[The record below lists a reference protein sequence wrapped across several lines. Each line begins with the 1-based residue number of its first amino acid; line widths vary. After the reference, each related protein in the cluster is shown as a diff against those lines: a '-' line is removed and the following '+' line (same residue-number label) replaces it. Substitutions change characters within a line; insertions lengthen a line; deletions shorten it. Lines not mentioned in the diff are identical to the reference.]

1 MLLSNREPRCRR
13 SICFRT
19 TNRRQ
24 RCRRSLRTADSSVT
38 CCARS
43 GSEPSAL
50 LHYRAAISRSAAGLG
65 CVKTQTCCDAVE
77 WCSQG
82 SDVHHLS
89 REVRLSALTERRC
102 RNLDNSEILALLAR
116 AYYHVSCRE
125 VIWWRVGI
133 GFQRFFGP
141 CTFSR
146 TQGHVWTAP
155 LRQVLSWRGDDCG
168 RVQSCVWPVGAAIL
182 HDCWP

>member
-1 MLLSNREPRCRR
+1 MLLSNRESRCRR

-116 AYYHVSCRE
+116 LL
-125 VIWWRVGI
+125 
-133 GFQRFFGP
+133 P
-141 CTFSR
+141 CVMS
-146 TQGHVWTAP
+146 
-155 LRQVLSWRGDDCG
+155 RGDLVARWNRIPTIFWSVHVFTHPG
-168 RVQSCVWPVGAAIL
+168 SCVDGAPASSAEL
-182 HDCWP
+182 AW